1 LLNDDIK
8 RKFGR
13 FENAVILRIDW
24 KMIIIPRNYLKMILF
39 IFLFL
44 FIRGALGV
52 TELQP
57 DNIEIKATVT
67 RGMII
72 DAGSGGS
79 RLHVYH
85 WQPRI
90 FSTIPPDLSF
100 PTTDE
105 QWTVRMAPGIAEYM
119 NNPEDVKKQLAPL
132 IDFATRTLV
141 GLEESFEYFPI
152 FFKATGGMRELNL
165 KQREE
170 IMGWV
175 RYYLSDKSFC
185 PFYFHD
191 DFARVISGIY
201 VYIYIYRCIY
211 SIDICVYK
219 HIYVCT

>member
-1 LLNDDIK
+1 MKGTYSQSFTML
-8 RKFGR
+8 RVAF
-13 FENAVILRIDW
+13 VILSVMRT
-24 KMIIIPRNYLKMILF
+24 F
-39 IFLFL
+39 TS
-44 FIRGALGV
+44 AV
-52 TELQP
+52 TEEQP

-90 FSTIPPDLSF
+90 FNTIPPDLSF

-105 QWTVRMAPGIAEYM
+105 QWTARMAPGIAEYKD
-119 NNPEDVKKQLAPL
+119 NPEDVKKQLAPL

-141 GLEESFEYFPI
+141 GLEESFQYYPI
-152 FFKATGGMRELNL
+152 YFKATGGMRELNL

-170 IMGWV
+170 IMIWV
-175 RYYLSDKSFC
+175 RFYLSDKSFC

-191 DFARVISGIY
+191 DFARVISGTKQLRY
-201 VYIYIYRCIY
+201 VMTEALYFT
-211 SIDICVYK
+211 SN
-219 HIYVCT
+219 VCRKDLTFMI

>member
-1 LLNDDIK
+1 
-8 RKFGR
+8 
-13 FENAVILRIDW
+13 
-24 KMIIIPRNYLKMILF
+24 MILGFLYHMVAISATNSILPRTMCHAIIF
-39 IFLFL
+39 ISMIVSF
-44 FIRGALGV
+44 AAAV

-90 FSTIPPDLSF
+90 FNTIPPDLSF

-105 QWTVRMAPGIAEYM
+105 QWTARMAPGIAEYK
-119 NNPEDVKKQLAPL
+119 NSPEDVKKQLAPL

-141 GLEESFEYFPI
+141 GLEESFQYYPI

-170 IMGWV
+170 IMVWV

-191 DFARVISGIY
+191 DFARVISGKP
-201 VYIYIYRCIY
+201 RL
-211 SIDICVYK
+211 DK
-219 HIYVCT
+219 L